1 MLFMVIEEL
10 PFFVPTSVISDML
23 VVINCTGQTVDILFE
38 VANFLRFIVS
48 CVL

>member
-1 MLFMVIEEL
+1 MVIEEL

-23 VVINCTGQTVDILFE
+23 VAIKCTGQTMYILVE
-38 VANFLRFIVS
+38 VANFLSFIVS